1 MKRVSWFINIFLALL
16 DLGLV
21 MASFFVATLL
31 KYGSLN
37 HPYFS
42 SRPLIALLIAILSLF
57 AVVAYVVGF
66 YKEKRGIFYELDE
79 VGTIILGCTIT
90 ALALVLFTFFT
101 KEGLYSRRVVVYAWI
116 FSMVMISAAHLIFMK
131 IKHWFYQKEIGS
143 KKIIIVGEGKESSAI
158 IKKIESFPIMG
169 YQIAGRDTGQDLIAL
184 EKEIISLRPD
194 GVIIALQKDEYYRL
208 TDILRICEEHQ
219 LEIWVVPGVLEL
231 IARKVEIDDVDG
243 IPLINLKGP
252 ATLVMQ
258 YLLKRCFDLICSLAL
273 IVIVSPLLV
282 ITAILIK
289 ITSPGPVIFT
299 QKRIGLNGQPFYF
312 LKFRT
317 MYKDAE
323 SKLDDTMKE
332 KGSRSV
338 FIKIK
343 DDPRITPLGKW
354 LRRFSVDELPQ
365 LFNVLKGEMSLVGPR
380 PLFAKGVD
388 NSTAWMRKRL
398 RAKPGITGLWQISGR
413 SECSDEES
421 VMLDIYYI
429 EHWSFWLDIKILIYT
444 LPAVAIAKGAY

>member
-1 MKRVSWFINIFLALL
+1 MKKVSLLINVFLALL
-16 DLGLV
+16 DLVLV
-21 MASFFVATLL
+21 IIAFFVATLY

-42 SRPLIALLIAILSLF
+42 SRPLTALLIAILSLF
-57 AVVAYVVGF
+57 AVIAYVVGF

-101 KEGLYSRRVVVYAWI
+101 KEGLYSRRVVVYAWV
-116 FSMVMISAAHLIFMK
+116 FSMVMISMAHLLFIK
-131 IKHWFYQKEIGS
+131 IRHWFYQKEIGS
-143 KKIIIVGEGKESSAI
+143 KRIIVVGEGKESSAM
-158 IKKIESFPIMG
+158 IKKIESFPVMG
-169 YQIAGRDTGQDLIAL
+169 YQIAGRVPGQDLMAF
-184 EKEIISLRPD
+184 EKKVISIKPD
-194 GVIIALQKDEYYRL
+194 GVIIALQKDEYHRL
-208 TDILRICEEHQ
+208 ADIIRICEEHQ

-243 IPLINLKGP
+243 IPLINLRGP
-252 ATLVMQ
+252 ATMVLQ
-258 YLLKRCFDLICSLAL
+258 YLLKRCFDLACSLAL
-273 IVIVSPLLV
+273 IAIISPVLV

-289 ITSPGPVIFT
+289 LTSPGPVIFT
-299 QKRIGLNGQPFYF
+299 QERIGLNGKPFYF
-312 LKFRT
+312 MKFRS

-332 KGSRSV
+332 KGSRNV

-354 LRRFSVDELPQ
+354 LRRFSIDELPQ

-380 PLFAKGVD
+380 PLFTKGVD
-388 NSTAWMRKRL
+388 NSTSWMRKRL
-398 RAKPGITGLWQISGR
+398 RVKPGITGLWQISGR

-444 LPAVAIAKGAY
+444 PVAVITAKGAY